1 MDKSARSQLRR
12 FASQMGS
19 ILGLFLVILYIVVA
33 LAAPWLAPAHAGLNA
48 ADPLRVGQFNDFI
61 AHPPSADSPL
71 GTLPG
76 QIDVYH
82 SLVWGTRTAL
92 LFGLMVAACAA
103 AFGLLFGAA
112 GAYWGG
118 WANRLVLR
126 TTDAFLAVPVVAGA
140 YFCKQ
145 LLALFMIRAGFK
157 IYLNGEI
164 DTTGASPQLVSI
176 LMGINPIM
184 IGFILFS
191 WMPYARLTN
200 TLVLRLRQADF
211 IQAARAVGASPLYI
225 VIRHLIPNV
234 ISPSITLAARDI
246 SMVVMLQ
253 ATFQFIGLDSGFGW
267 GKILQLGRSYLIAPG
282 GNILR
287 YWWLYI
293 PVTLAIVLFSVG
305 WNLLGDGLNDR
316 LNPRRNQVS
325 L

>member
-1 MDKSARSQLRR
+1 MHKSVRSQLRS

-19 ILGLFLVILYIVVA
+19 IIGLILVILYFVVA
-33 LAAPWLAPAHAGLNA
+33 LAAPWLAPTPAGSDPA
-48 ADPLRVGQFNDFI
+48 APLVIGRFNDFLPR
-61 AHPPSADSPL
+61 PPGAGAPL

-92 LFGLMVAACAA
+92 FFGLVVAVSAA
-103 AFGLLFGAA
+103 AFGLLWGAA

-118 WANRLVLR
+118 WANRFVLR
-126 TTDAFLAVPVVAGA
+126 TTDAFLSVPVVAGA

-145 LLALFMIRAGFK
+145 LLYLFMLNAGIK
-157 IYLNGEI
+157 IYMNGAL
-164 DTTGASPQLVSI
+164 DTTDVSPQLVSF
-176 LMGINPIM
+176 LLSINPIM
-184 IGFILFS
+184 VGFILLS

-200 TLVLRLRQADF
+200 TLVLRLRQVDF
-211 IQAARAVGASPLYI
+211 IQAARALGAPPPYI

-234 ISPSITLAARDI
+234 LSPSITLAARDI

-253 ATFQFIGLDSGFGW
+253 ATLQFIGLDSGFGW

-282 GNILR
+282 GNIFR

-293 PVTLAIVLFSVG
+293 PVTLAIVLFSIG
-305 WNLLGDGLNDR
+305 WNLLGDGLNDW
-316 LNPRRNQVS
+316 LNPRRKQVS
-325 L
+325 E

>member
-1 MDKSARSQLRR
+1 MDKPVTSRLPR
-12 FASQMGS
+12 FASQIGS
-19 ILGLFLVILYIVVA
+19 IIGLILVILYFIVA
-33 LAAPWLAPAHAGLNA
+33 LAAPWLAPTRPGLNP
-48 ADPLRVGQFNDFI
+48 ADPLVVGRFNDFV
-61 AHPPSADSPL
+61 ARPPGPDAPL

-92 LFGLMVAACAA
+92 LFGLTVAACAA
-103 AFGLLFGAA
+103 AFGLLLGAA

-126 TTDAFLAVPVVAGA
+126 ITDAFLSVPVVAGA

-145 LLALFMIRAGFK
+145 LLVLIM
-157 IYLNGEI
+157 
-164 DTTGASPQLVSI
+164 TGAGIEIYINGSLDVTGVSPQMVSF
-176 LMGINPIM
+176 LLWINPIL

-200 TLVLRLRQADF
+200 TLVLRMRQADF
-211 IQAARAVGASPLYI
+211 ILAARAMGASPLYI

-282 GNILR
+282 GNLLR
-287 YWWLYI
+287 YWWMFV

-316 LNPRRNQVS
+316 LNPHRNRLS
-325 L
+325 F

>member
-1 MDKSARSQLRR
+1 MDKSVRSQPQRY
-12 FASQMGS
+12 ASQMGS
-19 ILGLFLVILYIVVA
+19 IIGLILVILYFVVA
-33 LAAPWLAPAHAGLNA
+33 LAAPWLAPTPAGLNP
-48 ADPLRVGQFNDFI
+48 ADPLIVGRFNDFV
-61 AHPPSADSPL
+61 AHPPGPGAPL

-92 LFGLMVAACAA
+92 LFGLTVAASAA

-118 WANRLVLR
+118 LANRLVLR
-126 TTDAFLAVPVVAGA
+126 TTDAFLSVPVVAGA

-145 LLALFMIRAGFK
+145 FLLLFMASAGIK
-157 IYLNGEI
+157 IYVNGSL
-164 DTTGASPQLVSI
+164 DTTGVSPQLVSF
-176 LMGINPIM
+176 LLWINPIM

-211 IQAARAVGASPLYI
+211 VQAARALGASPLYI

-246 SMVVMLQ
+246 SMLVMLQ

-267 GKILQLGRSYLIAPG
+267 GKIFQLGRNYLIAPG

-293 PVTLAIVLFSVG
+293 PVTLALVMFGVG

-316 LNPRRNQVS
+316 LNPHRNQVS

>member
-1 MDKSARSQLRR
+1 MDKPAGSRLRR

-19 ILGLFLVILYIVVA
+19 IIGLILVILYFGVA
-33 LAAPWLAPAHAGLNA
+33 LAAPWLAPTQAGLNPT
-48 ADPLRVGQFNDFI
+48 DPLVVGRFNDFLP
-61 AHPPSADSPL
+61 HPPGAGAPL

-92 LFGLMVAACAA
+92 LFGLTVAACAF
-103 AFGLLFGAA
+103 AFGLLWGAA

-145 LLALFMIRAGFK
+145 LLLLFMLGAGFRF
-157 IYLNGEI
+157 YMNGEI
-164 DTTGASPQLVSI
+164 DASAASPQLASF
-176 LMGINPIM
+176 LLWINPIM

-211 IQAARAVGASPLYI
+211 AQAARTLGASPLYI
-225 VIRHLIPNV
+225 VIRHLIPNA

-253 ATFQFIGLDSGFGW
+253 ATFQFIGLDSSYGW

-293 PVTLAIVLFSVG
+293 PVMLAIVLFSVG

-316 LNPRRNQVS
+316 LNPRRNRVS
-325 L
+325 P